1 MHLYIHIPFCKQA
14 CHYCDFHFSTNTTNK
29 RAVVEAIAREIV
41 LRQSYLPDGDMETIY
56 FGGGTPSMLDEAELD
71 FLLDTIHRQFRVAAN
86 AEITLEANPD
96 DLNAAT
102 LQMFAKAGINRL
114 SIGIQSFHEPHLRFM
129 NRAHSAL
136 EAEQCVRLAQDA
148 GIDNISIDL
157 IYAIPSENHGILQSD
172 LSKAF
177 TLNVPHISA
186 YCLTI
191 EPQTAFG
198 SWLKKKKIQ
207 PIEEEYAAQQFE
219 ILVGSLREN
228 GYEQYEISNFA
239 RNGHYSNHNSSYW
252 KQHPY
257 LGVGPSAHSYD
268 GVIREYNI
276 SNNAKYLEAIQKGI
290 IPATVETLSAAD
302 QTNEY
307 LLTGLRTKWG
317 VELQKLDVLS
327 AGRFVLEA
335 GDELGRMA
343 RKGWIKEDSGILL
356 LTEAGKLFAD
366 RIASDL
372 FID

>member
-14 CHYCDFHFSTNTTNK
+14 CHYCDFHFSTNTANK

-41 LRQSYLPDGDMETIY
+41 LRKSYLPDGDMETIY
-56 FGGGTPSMLDEAELD
+56 FGGGTPSMLDEPELH
-71 FLLDTIHRQFRVAAN
+71 FLLETIHKQFRVAPN

-96 DLNAAT
+96 DLNAAS
-102 LQMFAKAGINRL
+102 LQMFANAGINRL

-129 NRAHSAL
+129 NRAHSAV
-136 EAEQCVRLAQDA
+136 EAEQCVKLAQDA
-148 GIDNISIDL
+148 GIHNISIDL
-157 IYAIPSENHGILQSD
+157 IYAIPSENHDILLSD

-177 TLNVPHISA
+177 TLDVPHISA

-198 SWLKKKKIQ
+198 SWLKKKKMR

-219 ILVGSLREN
+219 ILVKSLGDN

-239 RNGHYSNHNSSYW
+239 RNSRYSNHNSSYW

-257 LGVGPSAHSYD
+257 LGVGPSAHSYN
-268 GVIREYNI
+268 GATREYNV
-276 SNNAKYLEAIQKGI
+276 SNNAKYLEAIQKET
-290 IPATVETLSAAD
+290 IPATIETLTPAD

-317 VELQKLDVLS
+317 VELQKLEVLS
-327 AGRFVLEA
+327 AGAFALQA
-335 GDELGRMA
+335 GDELDRMT
-343 RKGWIKEDSGILL
+343 RKGWIREDSGILV
-356 LTEAGKLFAD
+356 LTGAGKLFAD

>member
-14 CHYCDFHFSTNTTNK
+14 CHYCDFHFSTNTAQK
-29 RAVVEAIAREIV
+29 RAIVEAIAREIV
-41 LRQSYLPDGDMETIY
+41 LRKAYLPTGDLETIY
-56 FGGGTPSMLDEAELD
+56 FGGGTPSMLDEQELHL
-71 FLLDTIHRQFRVAAN
+71 LLDTIHAHFDVAPD

-96 DLNAAT
+96 DLNAAS
-102 LQMFAKAGINRL
+102 LRMFAEAGINRL

-129 NRAHSAL
+129 NRAHSAS
-136 EAEQCVRLAQDA
+136 EAEQCVKLARQA
-148 GIDNISIDL
+148 GVDNISIDL
-157 IYAIPSENHGILQSD
+157 IYAIPSESHDILFND
-172 LSKAF
+172 LAKAF
-177 TLNVPHISA
+177 TLNIAHISA

-219 ILVGSLREN
+219 ILVKSLAAN

-239 RNGHYSNHNSSYW
+239 RDGRYSRHNSSYW

-257 LGVGPSAHSYD
+257 LGAGPSAHSYN
-268 GVIREYNI
+268 GASREYNVS
-276 SNNAKYLEAIQKGI
+276 SNARYLEAIQKGI
-290 IPATVETLSAAD
+290 VPATVETLTRAD

-317 VELQKLDVLS
+317 VELQKLERLS
-327 AGRFVLEA
+327 AGAFALQA
-335 GDELGRMA
+335 ADELARMT
-343 RKGWIKEDSGILL
+343 RKGWIREDSGILL

>member
-14 CHYCDFHFSTNTTNK
+14 CHYCDFHFSTNTAGKT
-29 RAVVEAIAREIV
+29 AMVEAIAREIA
-41 LRQSYLPDGDMETIY
+41 LRKAYLPAGDMETIY
-56 FGGGTPSMLDEAELD
+56 FGGGTPSLLDERELR
-71 FLLDTIHRQFRVAAN
+71 LLLECIHKHFRVAPG

-96 DLNAAT
+96 DLSAAS
-102 LQMFAKAGINRL
+102 LEMFARAGINRL

-129 NRAHSAL
+129 NRAHTAL
-136 EAEQCVRLAQDA
+136 EAEQCVKLAQKA

-157 IYAIPSENHGILQSD
+157 IYAIPSGDHAILLSD

-198 SWLKKKKIQ
+198 SWLKKNKIR

-219 ILVGSLREN
+219 ILVKSLGEN

-239 RNGHYSNHNSSYW
+239 RSGRYSKHNSSYW

-257 LGVGPSAHSYD
+257 LGVGPSAHSYN
-268 GVIREYNI
+268 GASREYNV
-276 SNNAKYLEAIQKGI
+276 SNNAKYLQALQQDA
-290 IPATVETLSAAD
+290 IPATIETLSPAD

-317 VELQKLDVLS
+317 VELQKLEILS
-327 AGRFVLEA
+327 AGKFALGARE
-335 GDELGRMA
+335 ELGRMS
-343 RKGWIKEDSGILL
+343 RKGWIREDSGILL